1 MLLYILRRMAL
12 AVSVVFATMVV
23 SFFLFF
29 AGPGDP
35 ALNICGD
42 AKCSQARVEDI
53 RKSFH
58 LDEPVTKQFADYAVG
73 VVAGREITSGG
84 FVKPCPAPCLGY
96 SFKTDQPVSGILIT
110 KIPVTLSIMLGGFLI
125 YLLIGI
131 PTGVF
136 AANRRGTAVDR
147 AIVGTTQSV
156 GSIPYFIPAILFS
169 LYLTI
174 IYPIFPRGGYH
185 PFTEGPVRW
194 ASGLLAAWIVLGV
207 FGSTSYTRYVRA
219 SMVESLAQD
228 YVRTA
233 KSKGISHRKVLF
245 KHALRAALSPVLTIF
260 GLDLGASF
268 GGAIFTETI
277 FDLHGVGYTAVTALG
292 SSDLPVIMGCLIF
305 GAAMIVAMNLVV
317 DLVYGL
323 IDPRVKIS

>member
-1 MLLYILRRMAL
+1 VLLYIVRRMAL

-23 SFFLFF
+23 AFFLFF

-35 ALNICGD
+35 ALNLCGN
-42 AKCSQARVEDI
+42 AKCSAQTVNDI
-53 RKSFH
+53 RRSFH

-96 SFKTDQPVSGILIT
+96 SFRTDQPVTGILIT
-110 KIPVTLSIMLGGFLI
+110 KIPVTLSILIGAFVI

-136 AANRRGTAVDR
+136 AANRRGTAADR
-147 AIVGTTQSV
+147 TIVGITQTI
-156 GSIPYFIPAILFS
+156 GSIPYFIPALLFS

-174 IYPIFPRGGYH
+174 LYPIFPRGSYY
-185 PFTEGPVRW
+185 PLSEGPLKW
-194 ASGLLAAWIVLGV
+194 AGGLLAAWIVLGV

-233 KSKGISHRKVLF
+233 RSKGISHRKVLF

-260 GLDLGASF
+260 GLDLAASF
-268 GGAIFTETI
+268 GGVIFTETI
-277 FDLHGVGYTAVTALG
+277 FDLHGVGYTAVNALRN
-292 SSDLPVIMGCLIF
+292 SDLPVIMGCLIF
-305 GAAMIVAMNLVV
+305 SAAMVVAMNLVV

-323 IDPRVKIS
+323 VDPRVKVS

>member
-1 MLLYILRRMAL
+1 MFLYILRRMAL
-12 AVSVVFATMVV
+12 ATSVVFATMVV

-42 AKCSQARVEDI
+42 AKCSSSRVEDI

-96 SFKTDQPVSGILIT
+96 SFKTDQPVTSILIT
-110 KIPVTLSIMLGGFLI
+110 KIPVTLSILLGAFVI
-125 YLLIGI
+125 YILIGI
-131 PTGVF
+131 PMGVF
-136 AANRRGTAVDR
+136 AANRRGTVVDR
-147 AIVGTTQSV
+147 AIVGTTQTL
-156 GSIPYFIPAILFS
+156 GSIPYFIPALLFS

-174 IYPIFPRGGYH
+174 IYPVFPRGGYH
-185 PFTEGPVRW
+185 PFTEGAASW
-194 ASGLLAAWIVLGV
+194 ASGLLAAWIVLGI
-207 FGSTSYTRYVRA
+207 FGSTGYVRYVRA

-233 KSKGISHRKVLF
+233 QSKGISHRKVLF
-245 KHALRAALSPVLTIF
+245 KHALRSALSPVLTIF

-277 FDLHGVGYTAVTALG
+277 FDLHGVGYTAVSAL
-292 SSDLPVIMGCLIF
+292 SSNDLPVIVGCVIF
-305 GAAMIVAMNLVV
+305 AAAMIVSMNVVV

-323 IDPRVKIS
+323 IDPRVKIA

>member
-1 MLLYILRRMAL
+1 VLLYILRRILL
-12 AVSVVFATMVV
+12 AISVVFATMVV
-23 SFFLFF
+23 SFLLFF

-42 AKCSQARVEDI
+42 AKCSPQRVEDI
-53 RKSFH
+53 RTSFH
-58 LDEPVTKQFADYAVG
+58 LDEPVSKQFADYALG
-73 VVAGREITSGG
+73 VVRGREIISGG

-96 SFKTDQPVSGILIT
+96 SFKTDQPVVSILIS
-110 KIPVTLSIMLGGFLI
+110 KIPVTLSILLGAFLI

-147 AIVGTTQSV
+147 GIVATTQTI
-156 GSIPYFIPAILFS
+156 GSIPYFIPALLFS
-169 LYLTI
+169 LYFTI
-174 IYPIFPRGGYH
+174 LYPIFPRGGYT
-185 PFTEGPVRW
+185 PFTESPVKW
-194 ASGLLAAWIVLGV
+194 AGGLMAAWIVLGI
-207 FGSTSYTRYVRA
+207 FGSTGYTRYVRA

-277 FDLHGVGYTAVTALG
+277 FDLHGVGYTAVHALYNN
-292 SSDLPVIMGCLIF
+292 DLPLIIGCVIF
-305 GAAMIVAMNLVV
+305 AAAMIVSMNVVV

>member
-1 MLLYILRRMAL
+1 MLLYIVRRMAL

-23 SFFLFF
+23 AFFLFF

-42 AKCSQARVEDI
+42 AKCSTQRVEDI

-96 SFKTDQPVSGILIT
+96 SFKSDQPVTEILIS
-110 KIPVTLSIMLGGFLI
+110 KIPVTLSILIGAFVI

-147 AIVGTTQSV
+147 TIVGVTQTI
-156 GSIPYFIPAILFS
+156 GSIPYFIPALLFS

-174 IYPIFPRGGYH
+174 LYPIFPRGGYH
-185 PFTEGPVRW
+185 PLSEGVVQW
-194 ASGLLAAWIVLGV
+194 AGGLLAAWIVLGI

-233 KSKGISHRKVLF
+233 QSKGISHGRVLF
-245 KHALRAALSPVLTIF
+245 KHALRSALSPVLTIF
-260 GLDLGASF
+260 GLDLGVSF

-277 FDLHGVGYTAVTALG
+277 FDLHGVGYTAVNALRTN
-292 SSDLPVIMGCLIF
+292 DLPVIMGCLIF
-305 GAAMIVAMNLVV
+305 SAAMVVAMNLVV

-323 IDPRVKIS
+323 VDPRVKIS